1 MRKWWPL
8 AAVCA
13 GAFMLLVDVTIVN
26 VALPDMARELHTSF
40 PDLQWVIDLYALV
53 LAALVLTVGSVADMF
68 GRRRVYVIGLV
79 VFAASSLACGLARSV
94 SVLIAARGVQGLGA
108 AAMFATTMALISSSY
123 SGRDRGV
130 AFGTWGAVNGAA
142 AAAGPIIGGLLTAHF
157 GWRWIFLVNLPV
169 SVVAVALT
177 PLVVAESR
185 DPHPRGVDL
194 PGMASFTL
202 AAAALTYALI
212 RGAWGS
218 GLTIALVAVTVVAL
232 LVFVV
237 TERRVRNPM
246 LDLSLLRNGSF
257 SALLAAGALL
267 SAAAWAGM
275 TYESLWLQS
284 VLGLSPIQAGL
295 VVLPCSLAAFV
306 VSGSIGRILHK
317 TSPRLL
323 IGTGLL
329 VIAAGALA
337 QAVIRADSG
346 WAVVIPGLVL
356 VGIGAGVA
364 MAPLSATAMAA
375 VPHSRAGMA
384 GGAVST
390 FRQLGYAFGIAVL
403 GEVFRGG
410 LTRVAGPSLAGPLGG
425 GEAGLVMARSDAL
438 AHLVRQAFADGLD
451 VMFVVAAALGL
462 AGAVLV
468 VTFVRPHP
476 SPAATPGPTRP
487 HPARSIA
494 QSTGSSVVDCAIDL
508 PLTRRGQHEAA
519 AEVPVSRTL
528 EGGGHRPVR
537 QVRVGVDHSRP
548 GLGDENA
555 GDLGDHVG
563 GVAVAAVFGEDTEV
577 ADDRDVG
584 IPRRDAEPDDL
595 AARCLRD
602 PPPRPV
608 AGHFAAVEGHVRAR
622 LEFRPHS
629 VGGSRACGVQTAG
642 QHPAK

>member
-8 AAVCA
+8 VAVCA

-26 VALPDMARELHTSF
+26 VALPDMARQLHTTF

-79 VFAASSLACGLARSV
+79 LFAASSLACGLARSV
-94 SVLIAARGVQGLGA
+94 GMLIAARGVQGLGA

-169 SVVAVALT
+169 SVVAVVMTL
-177 PLVVAESR
+177 LVVGESR
-185 DPHPRGVDL
+185 DPHPRGVDWW
-194 PGMASFTL
+194 GMASFTA

-212 RGAWGS
+212 RGAWTS
-218 GLTIALVAVTVVAL
+218 GLTIGLVVLTVVAL
-232 LVFVV
+232 AVFAGV
-237 TERRVRNPM
+237 ERRAANPM

-257 SALLAAGALL
+257 TAILVAGALL

-284 VLGLSPIQAGL
+284 VLGLSPIKAGL

-306 VSGSIGRILHK
+306 VSGSIGRILHR

-337 QAVIRADSG
+337 QGVIRADSG
-346 WAVVIPGLVL
+346 WAVVIPGLAL
-356 VGIGAGVA
+356 VGIGAGLA

-375 VPHSRAGMA
+375 VPGSRAGMA

-410 LTRVAGPSLAGPLGG
+410 LTRVAGPGLSGALGG
-425 GEAGLVMARSDAL
+425 GQAGAVMARSASL
-438 AHLVRQAFADGLD
+438 AHLVRQAFADSLD
-451 VMFVVAAALGL
+451 V
-462 AGAVLV
+462 
-468 VTFVRPHP
+468 TF
-476 SPAATPGPTRP
+476 
-487 HPARSIA
+487 
-494 QSTGSSVVDCAIDL
+494 
-508 PLTRRGQHEAA
+508 
-519 AEVPVSRTL
+519 
-528 EGGGHRPVR
+528 
-537 QVRVGVDHSRP
+537 
-548 GLGDENA
+548 
-555 GDLGDHVG
+555 
-563 GVAVAAVFGEDTEV
+563 AVAAVLGLV
-577 ADDRDVG
+577 ASILVFAFVR
-584 IPRRDAEPDDL
+584 
-595 AARCLRD
+595 
-602 PPPRPV
+602 PPP
-608 AGHFAAVEGHVRAR
+608 
-622 LEFRPHS
+622 
-629 VGGSRACGVQTAG
+629 T
-642 QHPAK
+642 PASAPAPSSE